1 MTERR
6 EYEMTTADYDTLLEA
21 MRPVPL
27 IAIHCGPDLSR
38 QERANCAWQALG
50 DKMGFDGMTVQPHPT
65 KSGHFFTAVPK

>member
-6 EYEMTTADYDTLLEA
+6 EFKMTTADYDALLAA

-27 IAIHCGPDLSR
+27 IMVHCGPDPSR
-38 QERANCAWQALG
+38 QERANRAWQALG
-50 DKMGFDGMTVQPHPT
+50 DKMGFDGMTVKPVPD